1 MLSYNSSLE
10 RTFFGNPITKG
21 GCMNITE
28 EEREDEAG
36 YPQSHR
42 LSVLKSQPVL
52 FVVVTLFL
60 FLLDINILVW

>member
-1 MLSYNSSLE
+1 
-10 RTFFGNPITKG
+10 
-21 GCMNITE
+21 MNITE